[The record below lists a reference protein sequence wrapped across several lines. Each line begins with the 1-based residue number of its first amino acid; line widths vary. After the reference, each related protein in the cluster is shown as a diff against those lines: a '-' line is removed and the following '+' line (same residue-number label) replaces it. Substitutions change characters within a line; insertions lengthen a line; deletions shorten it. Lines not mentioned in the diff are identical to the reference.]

1 MYENFNM
8 KKSIKIAV
16 PKPCEKQEWST
27 EFISD
32 KEQLCLLCSEKVY
45 DATNLSDNELRKLV
59 NQKDR
64 PKCMKFKQSQLNRPL
79 TVSSNHFNYR
89 QISNAFYGLLVAG
102 LVVSCSVQKQPEK
115 SIAEYEQ
122 LFQTDPFFS
131 DTLKY
136 VIRGIVVDYKQHDI
150 LDNVDVTIYT
160 DNYSNNVTVNTSGQ
174 FRIEIPE
181 SKISD
186 KIYLEINGR
195 RNEFYVGRFREY
207 YEGVFEIKDVELPL
221 NKVFVLKEP
230 EEIIIGAYLTPSN

>member
-1 MYENFNM
+1 M

-16 PKPCEKQEWST
+16 PKPCEKQEWSS
-27 EFISD
+27 EFISNR
-32 KEQLCLLCSEKVY
+32 EQLCLLCSKKVF
-45 DATNLSDNELRKLV
+45 DATTLSDTELHDLV

-79 TVSSNHFNYR
+79 LVSSNHFNYK

-102 LVVSCSVQKQPEK
+102 LVVSCSVQKQPQK
-115 SIAEYEQ
+115 SIVDYEQ

-150 LDNVDVTIYT
+150 LDNVDVEIYT
-160 DNYSNNVTVNTSGQ
+160 NNYYNSVTVNPSGQ
-174 FRIEIPE
+174 FKIEIPE

-186 KIYLEINGR
+186 TIYLHLNGR

-207 YEGVFEIKDVELPL
+207 YDGIFEIRREELPL

-230 EEIIIGAYLTPSN
+230 DPIYIGYYEIEK